1 MFLMKK
7 EIKITI
13 EQNYFDIL
21 QTFKSNNDIKSN
33 STAIEKILFDHYSNK
48 SKKAFE
54 YFTINNRRYLGSK
67 TKILNFIQTSID
79 KHIPKYNSFLDI
91 FSGTGVVANHFNNKN
106 TKIIT
111 NDMLFSNYVI
121 HYAFF
126 SDDIYD
132 KNKISELLEYFNN
145 ITPIDN
151 YFSKNFG
158 DKYFSLNVAKKIG
171 TIREEIENLKSQLTK
186 KEKYILISS
195 LIYAI
200 DKIANTCGHYDAF
213 RRNSLMPDNFK
224 MKHLDIDNSN
234 NTGNIILNN
243 DANKIISEIEPVD
256 ILYLDPPYNSR
267 QYISAYHLIEN
278 LAQWNKPEVEG
289 VASKMLN
296 RKDYNSRYCLKKAIE
311 AFEDLI
317 IKAKAKYIILSYSD
331 MANKGNERSNARM
344 SDEEIIRVLENKG
357 TLFIESIKHKPFS
370 TGKTKLDTHNE
381 RLFIC
386 KTH

>member
-1 MFLMKK
+1 MKK

-13 EQNYFDIL
+13 EQDYFDIL
-21 QTFKSNNDIKSN
+21 QTFKKNNDIKSN
-33 STAIEKILFDHYSNK
+33 SIAIEKILFDNYANRLEK
-48 SKKAFE
+48 PFD

-67 TKILNFIQTSID
+67 TKILDFIQKSID
-79 KHIPKYNSFLDI
+79 KHIPNYNSFLDI
-91 FSGTGVVANHFNNKN
+91 FSGTGVVASHFNNDN

-126 SDDIYD
+126 SDDVYD
-132 KNKISELLEYFNN
+132 KNKINELLEYFNN
-145 ITPIDN
+145 ITPVDN
-151 YFSKNFG
+151 YFSKSFG
-158 DKYFSLNVAKKIG
+158 DKFFSLNVAKKIG
-171 TIREEIENLKSQLTK
+171 TIREEIESLTDK
-186 KEKYILISS
+186 ISKREKYILITS

-213 RRNSLMPDNFK
+213 RQNSTMPDNFK
-224 MKHLDIDNSN
+224 MKHLNIDNSD
-234 NTGNIILNN
+234 NTGNIILNGN
-243 DANKIISEIEPVD
+243 ANEIISEIEPVD

-278 LAQWNKPEVEG
+278 LAQWDKPKVEG
-289 VASKMLN
+289 VASKMVN
-296 RKDYNSRYCLKKAIE
+296 RKDYNSEYCLKTAIE

-317 IKAKAKYIILSYSD
+317 TKAKAKYIVLSYSD
-331 MANKGNERSNARM
+331 MAKKGNDRSNARM
-344 SDEEIIRVLENKG
+344 SDEDIVRVLENKG
-357 TLFIESIKHKPFS
+357 TLIIESVKHKPFS
-370 TGKTKLDTHNE
+370 TGKTNLETHNE

>member
-1 MFLMKK
+1 MKK

-13 EQNYFDIL
+13 EQDYFDIL
-21 QTFKSNNDIKSN
+21 QTFKESNDIKSN
-33 STAIEKILFDHYSNK
+33 SVAIEKILFDNYANTLEK
-48 SKKAFE
+48 TFD

-67 TKILNFIQTSID
+67 TKILDFIQTSID
-79 KHIPKYNSFLDI
+79 KHIPSYSSFLDI
-91 FSGTGVVANHFNNKN
+91 FSGTGVVANHFNNEK

-126 SDDIYD
+126 SDDAYD
-132 KNKISELLEYFNN
+132 KDKITELLEHLNN
-145 ITPIDN
+145 ITPVDN
-151 YFSKNFG
+151 YFSKSFA
-158 DKYFSLNVAKKIG
+158 DKFFSLNVAKKIG
-171 TIREEIENLKSQLTK
+171 TIREEIENMSDKISK
-186 KEKYILISS
+186 REKYILITS

-213 RRNSLMPDNFK
+213 RKNSLMPEDFK
-224 MKHLDIDNSN
+224 MKHLDIDNSDN
-234 NTGNIILNN
+234 SGNIILNS
-243 DANKIISEIEPVD
+243 DANILISDIEPVD

-278 LAQWNKPEVEG
+278 LAQWDKPEVEG
-289 VASKMLN
+289 VASKMVN
-296 RKDYNSRYCLKKAIE
+296 RKEYNSEYCLKTAIE

-317 IKAKAKYIILSYSD
+317 TKAKAKYIILSYSD
-331 MANKGNERSNARM
+331 MAKKGNDRSNARM
-344 SDEEIIRVLENKG
+344 SDEDIIRVLENKG
-357 TLFIESIKHKPFS
+357 SLVIESIKHKPFS
-370 TGKTKLDTHNE
+370 TGKTNLQTHNE